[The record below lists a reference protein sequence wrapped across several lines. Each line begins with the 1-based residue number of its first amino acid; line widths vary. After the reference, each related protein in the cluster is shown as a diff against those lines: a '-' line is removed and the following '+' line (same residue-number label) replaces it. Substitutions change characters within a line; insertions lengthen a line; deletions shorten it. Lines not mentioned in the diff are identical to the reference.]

1 MGGFILEVT
10 ALAAFAPSL
19 SEQRRLRLEVALA
32 GAWQE
37 TEAAVWN
44 PTNGPELCA
53 SHLLPG
59 GQECPWRFGGAPLSF
74 TASMD
79 DLDAKTALD
88 FRLTAQSD
96 LVLGPITLPLP
107 HRDLIGVAAANLHRH
122 VLPICVPSKQIRDGM
137 RLFQSAVQIVSL
149 RSPDSRGGNE
159 SVGAI
164 AVSFS
169 LDADPK
175 EILSAV
181 AATSALRRRCHVDA
195 DKDDFWLNCCSTDA
209 RERYLQDTSCAC
221 NLPMSAMLERSGL
234 DNGFNPP
241 RPGPPPLASP
251 EVSSEGWVCKHGPGG
266 RVFWHHLELGPPP
279 WERTTNDIKD
289 NRAFHR
295 SIMGKAAD
303 LSVSIHTRA

>member
-1 MGGFILEVT
+1 MGEYTLEVT

-19 SEQRRLRLEVALA
+19 SEQRRLRLEVGLA
-32 GAWQE
+32 GDWQE
-37 TEAAVWN
+37 TEVAVWN
-44 PTNGPELCA
+44 PTNGPDLCE
-53 SHLLPG
+53 SHLLPS
-59 GQECPWRFGGAPLSF
+59 GQECPWRFEGDPLSF
-74 TASMD
+74 TASLD
-79 DLDAKTALD
+79 DLDAKTVLD
-88 FRLTAQSD
+88 FRLTAQSE

-107 HRDLIGVAAANLHRH
+107 HRELTGVAAANLYQHI
-122 VLPICVPSKQIRDGM
+122 LPICAPSQQIRDGI
-137 RLFQSAVQIVSL
+137 RLFQSAVQMVSL
-149 RSPDSRGGNE
+149 KRPDSSGGNE

-164 AVSFS
+164 ALSFS

-181 AATSALRRRCHVDA
+181 AATSLARRRGRVDA
-195 DKDDFWLNCCSTDA
+195 DKDDFWLQCCSTDA

-221 NLPMSAMLERSGL
+221 HLPMPAMLEKYDL
-234 DNGFNPP
+234 DGGFKPL

-251 EVSSEGWVCKHGPGG
+251 EVSSDGWVSRQGPGG

-279 WERTTNDIKD
+279 WERAANDIKD

-303 LSVSIHTRA
+303 LSARLNAS